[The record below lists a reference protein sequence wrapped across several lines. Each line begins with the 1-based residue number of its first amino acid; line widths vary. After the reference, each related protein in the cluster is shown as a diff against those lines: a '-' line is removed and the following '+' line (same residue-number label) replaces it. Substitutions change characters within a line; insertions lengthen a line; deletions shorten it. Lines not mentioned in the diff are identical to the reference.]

1 MKSSQILLPLLSIL
15 PLLIFDAARAQT
27 VSKVSV
33 AAKGAFE
40 FEKSYPKAADGKT
53 PFNLLTGFIK
63 PKSGQKI
70 NYFVFR
76 NKRRND
82 QISKIDFDEHVLCGR

>member
-1 MKSSQILLPLLSIL
+1 MKSSQILLLLLLSIL

-40 FEKSYPKAADGKT
+40 FDKSYPKAAGGKT
-53 PFNLLTGFIK
+53 LFNLLTGFLK
-63 PKSGQKI
+63 PKSGAKDKLFCI
-70 NYFVFR
+70 
-76 NKRRND
+76 
-82 QISKIDFDEHVLCGR
+82 